1 MLCDNCR
8 SSNVAN
14 AKFCTVCGAPLQ
26 PQPSVRGQRQEPD
39 SQPDNKFLYDDG
51 FTTRQPPPEHHPQA
65 SGSRSTPRQQ
75 AVETPVR
82 RSPGAVV
89 CYLIS
94 GVLALVCAALPL
106 LPQFWMW
113 GVVGG
118 KTYNV
123 PEVAVILTGGGSV
136 FEGGATNVTAGV
148 LILVLFVLLLLFYLL
163 WAVFSFVRIGAAG
176 AVGLTGSILFA
187 GAGLFDDRAGSGR
200 DRFFLCAAFPART
213 CTLTRRLLYGESDTH
228 NRIQG
233 LFCGGAAAGKT
244 GVYRDAGQCDLR
256 LDGDFYSAVSRDGGR
271 FSQPARG
278 V

>member
-26 PQPSVRGQRQEPD
+26 PQPPVRGQRQEPD

-65 SGSRSTPRQQ
+65 PGSRSTPRQQ

-94 GVLALVCAALPL
+94 GILALVCAALPL

-187 GAGLFDDRAGSGR
+187 GAGLYW
-200 DRFFLCAAFPART
+200 
-213 CTLTRRLLYGESDTH
+213 LLYLMDLVKLGSSYFCSGEGVSADWLTPPPYLM
-228 NRIQG
+228 IALG
-233 LFCGGAAAGKT
+233 VAGIFFSS
-244 GVYRDAGQCDLR
+244 VQLSLR
-256 LDGDFYSAVSRDGGR
+256 GR
-271 FSQPARG
+271 VR
-278 V
+278 